1 MDQLL
6 TITSKR
12 VMVSSNYFIQPSW
25 DLHFYYLQ
33 SQDSGSG
40 MDLRGWNEN
49 RKAIIQENNTSLFF
63 IIIASIITIIPA
75 MSSAKKT
82 KIKI

>member
-1 MDQLL
+1 MVKFIFAENYWGIQLDGATGKLLHIERRRSDIIEKYTMDQLL

-40 MDLRGWNEN
+40 MDLRG
-49 RKAIIQENNTSLFF
+49 
-63 IIIASIITIIPA
+63 
-75 MSSAKKT
+75 
-82 KIKI
+82 